1 MDDAR
6 EDTEI
11 MINNLAPFDLN
22 CIWSSRKQIE
32 VITLPSTRFY
42 EKLMANTQKTHSK
55 NVLSINTHVHMT
67 CTYRTSQLKVD
78 ETNELL
84 RKFWKLDAV
93 GIKDSS
99 IRAMTKDETR
109 GRTGI

>member
-1 MDDAR
+1 
-6 EDTEI
+6 
-11 MINNLAPFDLN
+11 
-22 CIWSSRKQIE
+22 
-32 VITLPSTRFY
+32 
-42 EKLMANTQKTHSK
+42 
-55 NVLSINTHVHMT
+55 MT